1 MATFSIDVAVN
12 SKSVN
17 ELEQDLQTLESQFK
31 TLKIGDP
38 GFTELGNKIKGVRS
52 QLKDV
57 ELQFEGLDKEQRA
70 TALVDTFNGLTGA
83 VGAVSSAFIAF
94 GASSEAIE
102 EAEKKLLGVIGVVN
116 GLRDVSNSF
125 VAANKLLG
133 SSFKAAFT
141 TATGAINVTRVALA
155 GLGIGAI
162 IFAVTELADA
172 FDIFGT
178 KAAEANEKAARSLS
192 NFETATK
199 NAISVIKDKGDIAIA
214 QAELEGKSEEDLLA
228 IKKQSINDQLSAL
241 DALAGKQTKDF
252 LRRQQEADGDQ
263 EKLRE
268 INDEFSKQAQSNA
281 AIQSALNKELALLD
295 INFKKDQKDRN
306 KKAKED
312 KDALLKEETEAE
324 KQAAKDR
331 EAARVTALDQQI
343 AAETSAADAA
353 RQRRLVEAQNEDER
367 IQIEYE
373 NKIAAL
379 QEAQIQEQIAYA
391 GNAEALA
398 LIDKKYADLQVVAT
412 AELNDAET
420 ELQAKR
426 VAEQKALDEE
436 AVKNA
441 EKAAEDIKKVEE
453 AKRAAQMATLDAT
466 SQILGTAAG
475 LAKEGS
481 DAAKAF
487 GLAQIGVDTAIALT
501 NAQASAFSPASPD
514 NAVTGGLAGVAKYAT
529 YAAIILANVA
539 KAKAILKSPTGTPS
553 PATGGG
559 GLGAGAPAT
568 IPAPITTQGTFTP
581 LLPQG
586 TTTIGG
592 GKRGERVIKTYVL
605 AGDVTDAQEAE
616 ARINQRRQ
624 F

>member
-1 MATFSIDVAVN
+1 MATFSINVDVN

-17 ELEQDLQTLESQFK
+17 DLEQDLQKLEAEFK

-94 GASSEAIE
+94 GADSKAIE
-102 EAEKKLLGVIGVVN
+102 DAEKKLLGVLGVVN

-133 SSFKAAFT
+133 ASFKSAFT

-155 GLGIGAI
+155 GLGIGAV

-172 FDIFGT
+172 FDLFGT
-178 KAAEANEKAARSLS
+178 KAAEANERAARSLS

-199 NAISVIKDKGDIAIA
+199 NAISVIKDKGDIAVA
-214 QAELEGKSEEDLLA
+214 QAELDGKSEKELLA

-252 LRRQQEADGDQ
+252 LRRQKEANGDK
-263 EKLRE
+263 EELRK

-312 KDALLKEETEAE
+312 KDALLKEETQAE
-324 KQAAKDR
+324 KDAAKER
-331 EAARVTALDQQI
+331 EAARVSALDQVI

-353 RQRRLVEAQNEDER
+353 RQRRLVEAATEDEA

-373 NKIAAL
+373 NKLAAL

-398 LIDKKYADLQVVAT
+398 AIDKKYADLQIVAT

-426 VAEQKALDEE
+426 VAEQKALDDQ
-436 AVKNA
+436 AVANA
-441 EKAAEDIKKVEE
+441 QKAAEDIKKVEE
-453 AKRAAQMATLDAT
+453 AKRAAQKATLDAT

-475 LAKEGS
+475 LAEEGS
-481 DAAKAF
+481 AAAKAF

-529 YAAIILANVA
+529 YAAIILSNVA
-539 KAKAILKSPTGTPS
+539 KARAILKNPTSTPS
-553 PATGGG
+553 PASGGGG
-559 GLGAGAPAT
+559 GLGTETAT